1 MSPPDAPSNNRRK
14 EHIRNSTCVC
24 KMQPQ
29 GENVEEEA
37 RSWVIIDRES
47 TQVIDR
53 CDTLF
58 VAEERAERHRIDSGK
73 ELVIEKR

>member
-1 MSPPDAPSNNRRK
+1 MPTPDVPGNHRGQEYLR
-14 EHIRNSTCVC
+14 TCPGMC
-24 KMQPQ
+24 PLQPQ
-29 GENVEEEA
+29 GENVNEEP

-58 VAEERAERHRIDSGK
+58 VAEERAARHRIDSGK